1 MPISE
6 LKLAKEL
13 IRRPSITPKDAGA
26 INILAKK
33 LRSLGFKCQLI
44 NFKNIKNL
52 YAKLGK
58 SSPNFCYAGHTDVVP
73 PGNISDWSVNPFKP
87 TVKNNKLIG
96 RGANDMKASIAC
108 FVAAVSRFKA
118 KNKKF
123 NGSISLLITGD
134 EEGVAINGTKR
145 VVEYLK
151 RKREK
156 INFCLVGEPTN
167 PNKLGEMI
175 KIGRRGSITGRLTIT
190 GTQGH
195 VAYPHRANNP
205 SNTIVNILKR
215 IKETKLDNGTKKVV
229 KYLKRKK
236 EKINFC
242 LVGEPTNPNKLGEM
256 IKIGRRGSITGR
268 LTVIGT
274 QGHVAYPHI
283 ANNPSNTL
291 VKILKKIKEV
301 KLDKGTKNFQPS
313 NLEITKINIDNH
325 TDNVIPGSANAV
337 FNIRYND
344 KHSSS
349 SLKRKLNK
357 IFRSITRKAKCKF
370 NIKYEVSG
378 EAFLTKPNKTTYMIQ
393 NTIKKIT
400 GIKPKLS
407 TAGGTSDARFIRK
420 IAPCLEFG
428 LVGKTMHKIDESVPL
443 PDLKKLT
450 NIYLN
455 ILENYFK

>member
-13 IRRPSITPKDAGA
+13 IRRPSITPKDAGT
-26 INILAKK
+26 INLLAKN
-33 LRSLGFKCQLI
+33 LRSLGFKCHLI

-52 YAKLGK
+52 YAKLGR

-87 TVKNNKLIG
+87 VVKKNKLIG

-108 FVAAVSRFKA
+108 FVAAVSRFKV

-123 NGSISLLITGD
+123 KGSISLLITGD
-134 EEGVAINGTKR
+134 EEGLAINGTKR

-151 RKREK
+151 KRREK

-167 PNKLGEMI
+167 
-175 KIGRRGSITGRLTIT
+175 
-190 GTQGH
+190 
-195 VAYPHRANNP
+195 AN
-205 SNTIVNILKR
+205 R
-215 IKETKLDNGTKKVV
+215 
-229 KYLKRKK
+229 
-236 EKINFC
+236 
-242 LVGEPTNPNKLGEM
+242 LGEM

-274 QGHVAYPHI
+274 QGHVAYPHR
-283 ANNPSNTL
+283 ANNPSNAM
-291 VKILKKIKEV
+291 VKILKRIKET
-301 KLDKGTKNFQPS
+301 KLDKGTKNFQAS

-325 TDNVIPGSANAV
+325 ADNVIPGSANAV
-337 FNIRYND
+337 FNIRFNN

-349 SLKRKLNK
+349 SLKRKLNA
-357 IFRSITRKAKCKF
+357 IFKSITKREKCKF
-370 NIKYEVSG
+370 KVQYEVSG
-378 EAFLTKPNKTTYMIQ
+378 QAFLTKPNKTTYMIQ
-393 NTIKKIT
+393 NIIKKIT
-400 GIKPKLS
+400 KIKPKLS

-420 IAPCLEFG
+420 ITPCLEFG
-428 LVGKTMHKIDESVPL
+428 LVGKTMHKIDESVPVS
-443 PDLKKLT
+443 DLKKLT
-450 NIYLN
+450 KIYLN